1 MLLKCGKGKQ
11 TYQIYHNKLRRWAK
25 AVTYMVNGNSYPL
38 SSVLWIIAAEND
50 SCRPRRGRVVATSE
64 GETARPIRWLSAFV
78 SGFDTRI
85 PGSVSQGISAMSYL
99 FIGVASHIY
108 LVGKIEC
115 LSSTLARR
123 SKLVR

>member
-38 SSVLWIIAAEND
+38 GSLLWIIAAEND

-64 GETARPIRWLSAFV
+64 G
-78 SGFDTRI
+78 D
-85 PGSVSQGISAMSYL
+85 ISS
-99 FIGVASHIY
+99 I
-108 LVGKIEC
+108 
-115 LSSTLARR
+115 ARR
-123 SKLVR
+123 VCASRARLAAPSSNPSFEEVHVVDSKHLDLAWHYCLRRPV

>member
-64 GETARPIRWLSAFV
+64 GETARPIRWPPLGRLLRDIVPLEGERAASLSK
-78 SGFDTRI
+78 S
-85 PGSVSQGISAMSYL
+85 
-99 FIGVASHIY
+99 
-108 LVGKIEC
+108 
-115 LSSTLARR
+115 
-123 SKLVR
+123 